1 MAALAG
7 NDDRNDRERAKAI
20 DLAVGQFEKQ
30 FGKGSIMRLGQKDV
44 IAQMPS
50 ISTGSVSLDYALGIG
65 GVPRGRVI
73 EIFGPES
80 SGKTT
85 LSVQLIAEAQKLGGM
100 AAFVDA
106 EHALDA
112 QYARKLGVD
121 LDNLLVSQPDNGEQ
135 ALEIVEV
142 LVRSGG
148 VDVIVVDSVAAL
160 VPRAEIE
167 GEMGEAQMG
176 LQARLMSQALRK
188 LTGIVSKSKT
198 CLIFINQLREKIG
211 VMFGNPETTTGG
223 RALKFYSSVVVS
235 GLPNMTPIFSR
246 SWLMKIRQVFD
257 FETMPVSLRSACD
270 MRRACRP
277 ICASPISPSISA
289 RGTSAATESTTMTST
304 PPERTSTSTISSA
317 CSPLS
322 GCDTSRLS
330 RSTPS
335 FRAYCA
341 SSACSAS
348 TNAAIPPSFCASAIS
363 WTDSVVLPDD
373 SGPKISMTRPRGT
386 PPTPRAKSML
396 MAPVGIVS
404 IGRIAPFCPR
414 RMIEPL
420 PNCFSIW
427 RTARSTA
434 LTRSRSYL

>member
-1 MAALAG
+1 
-7 NDDRNDRERAKAI
+7 
-20 DLAVGQFEKQ
+20 
-30 FGKGSIMRLGQKDV
+30 
-44 IAQMPS
+44 MPS

-73 EIFGPES
+73 EVFGPES

-85 LSVQLIAEAQKLGGM
+85 LALQIIAQAQKVGGM

-112 QYARKLGVD
+112 QYARKLGVE

-223 RALKFYSSVVVS
+223 RALKFYSSVRIDIRRIGAIKDGDVVVGGRTRVKIVKNKVAPPFREAEFDVMYGEGISKEGDLLDLAVERKIVDKS
-235 GLPNMTPIFSR
+235 GTWFAFDGERLGQGRENVKQFLKDNPVIFKS
-246 SWLMKIRQVFD
+246 L
-257 FETMPVSLRSACD
+257 ETKV
-270 MRRACRP
+270 RREL
-277 ICASPISPSISA
+277 
-289 RGTSAATESTTMTST
+289 GLT
-304 PPERTSTSTISSA
+304 PPEE
-317 CSPLS
+317 
-322 GCDTSRLS
+322 
-330 RSTPS
+330 
-335 FRAYCA
+335 
-341 SSACSAS
+341 
-348 TNAAIPPSFCASAIS
+348 
-363 WTDSVVLPDD
+363 V
-373 SGPKISMTRPRGT
+373 
-386 PPTPRAKSML
+386 
-396 MAPVGIVS
+396 APV
-404 IGRIAPFCPR
+404 
-414 RMIEPL
+414 
-420 PNCFSIW
+420 
-427 RTARSTA
+427 
-434 LTRSRSYL
+434 